1 MCEGRVGEEV
11 EIEREGEEDV
21 KIEESFKGWNSK
33 GVVDSTI

>member
-1 MCEGRVGEEV
+1 MYEGSVGDEV
-11 EIEREGEEDV
+11 EIEREGEEDE